1 MPDFRCLCGDGLELG
16 RFAFL
21 QRLAF
26 VATLPHDREMPRA
39 ALWLMLLLV
48 PAIASAKPRW
58 ETLPLPPAMP
68 AASTTGHVKVSEG
81 AQIYYAT
88 FGKGDPVVLLHG
100 GLGNSD
106 HWAFQVPELAA
117 KYQVIVIDSRN
128 QGRSTLHRTKTKLSY
143 QAMATDVIAV
153 LDILGIKKTAVI
165 GWSDGGAI
173 ALDLGIR
180 HADRVSKLFVFGTNY
195 DAKGSKD
202 RKAGSSATFNAYA
215 VKCKND
221 YVKMAKTPREFGA
234 VVESLMAV
242 WTSTTNF
249 TKDQLRGIK
258 AYTVVA
264 DGAHDEIIK
273 LEQVEEMSQLIPNA
287 KLVVF
292 ENASHFALWQDPEA
306 FNKAVLEFMAH

>member
-1 MPDFRCLCGDGLELG
+1 ML
-16 RFAFL
+16 
-21 QRLAF
+21 
-26 VATLPHDREMPRA
+26 T
-39 ALWLMLLLV
+39 LLLV
-48 PAIASAKPRW
+48 PVIALAKPSTPAKPRW

-68 AASTTGHVKVSEG
+68 AASTTGQVTTGEG
-81 AQIYYAT
+81 ATLYYAT
-88 FGKGDPVVLLHG
+88 YGKGAPVVLLHG

-128 QGRSTLHRTKTKLSY
+128 QGRSSLHKTKTKLTY

-153 LDILGIKKTAVI
+153 LDALGIQKTAVI

-195 DAKGSKD
+195 DAKGSKE

-221 YVKMAKTPREFGA
+221 YVKMSKTPNAFGA
-234 VVESLMAV
+234 VIDSLMQV
-242 WTSTTNF
+242 WTSTDNF
-249 TKDQLRGIK
+249 TKDQLRSIK

-264 DGAHDEIIK
+264 DGDHDEIIK
-273 LEQVEEMSQLIPNA
+273 MEQIEEMSQLIPNA

-292 ENASHFALWQDPEA
+292 AEASHFAHWQDPA
-306 FNKAVLEFMAH
+306 SFNKAALEFMAH